1 MRADAQLLHDLGQAP
16 LSVEVTMLRQVYDE
30 QLAQEVTSFSTGPGA
45 MFLSNEAFAT
55 EFATLRA
62 ASAECGQRVQ
72 TLCARVEQRIGEE
85 EKQLAE
91 TEQPLRRVQ
100 QDIAVEE
107 MRRDQV
113 AALQRQIH
121 TQQEMVRENQ
131 HQVTTRRLAQHLVDR
146 MPARLY
152 GIFTRE
158 LQQLVNRLAP
168 LFTDGRYQSLQMDE
182 HLRMQIF
189 STERSTVMNL
199 TDISGGAYTQL
210 MLAVRLALA
219 QAIIGVAGGN
229 PQFVILD
236 EPFSFVDEYRT
247 RKALEVLPRLS
258 EEIAQVWVIAPRFDA
273 DLSFALHLQCSSTS
287 DVLIAPDGPPVS

>member
-1 MRADAQLLHDLGQAP
+1 
-16 LSVEVTMLRQVYDE
+16 
-30 QLAQEVTSFSTGPGA
+30 
-45 MFLSNEAFAT
+45 
-55 EFATLRA
+55 
-62 ASAECGQRVQ
+62 
-72 TLCARVEQRIGEE
+72 
-85 EKQLAE
+85 
-91 TEQPLRRVQ
+91 
-100 QDIAVEE
+100 
-107 MRRDQV
+107 
-113 AALQRQIH
+113 
-121 TQQEMVRENQ
+121 
-131 HQVTTRRLAQHLVDR
+131 

-189 STERSTVMNL
+189 STERSAVMNL

-210 MLAVRLALA
+210 MLALRLALA

-236 EPFSFVDEYRT
+236 EPFSFVDEHRT
-247 RKALEVLPRLS
+247 RKALEILPRLS

-273 DLSFALHLQCSSTS
+273 DLSFALHLQCSLTS